1 MQYAY
6 HTLLCTQVCKAIA
19 FLSSFQLIVA
29 REPSSAMDSDGDYGS
44 GDYGFDDN
52 EMSSVQFSFTN
63 VENNRSEENVIEL
76 PGTVK
81 KAIRI
86 LQFSFLGLYNGGI

>member
-1 MQYAY
+1 
-6 HTLLCTQVCKAIA
+6 
-19 FLSSFQLIVA
+19 
-29 REPSSAMDSDGDYGS
+29 MDSDGDYGS
-44 GDYGFDDN
+44 GDYGFDYN
-52 EMSSVQFSFTN
+52 ETSSVQFSFTN

-86 LQFSFLGLYNGGI
+86 LQFSFLGLYIGGI